1 MYTYIYIYMYIYVQ
15 VHNIHCQTAQGLRWS
30 RAGETPKDQVVTKE
44 GSEEPQHQVT
54 KGERLAHE
62 NFMGK

>member
-1 MYTYIYIYMYIYVQ
+1 MYRYR
-15 VHNIHCQTAQGLRWS
+15 HNIHCQTAQGLRWS

-54 KGERLAHE
+54 TKTLWKHDWTTGKGCCW
-62 NFMGK
+62 